1 MKLKLNTKNLDGKS
15 PAFIIGAVV
24 VVITLAALGLALQAW
39 LLMMVLS
46 WFAIKLT
53 LWQCAAIVFLVQ
65 MLLSSA
71 KSSSS

>member
-1 MKLKLNTKNLDGKS
+1 MKYDFEGKS
-15 PAFIIGAVV
+15 VGFVIGI
-24 VVITLAALGLALQAW
+24 VIGVLTVAGLALLLQAW

-53 LWQCAAIVFLVQ
+53 IWQCAAIVFLAN
-65 MLLSSA
+65 MILSSA